1 MMWQTHTCTPPF
13 IVKDIIYILI
23 SLLLKLSKFT
33 SHLLPDKKHQRDH
46 SLYSFSRST
55 TSLVFSQTTL
65 KKIWIWFP
73 HHNRYPCGLQLSV
86 NTSLS
91 VSLSPARVIYSLF
104 IQVFNCLSNSVWAP
118 PPLHLPIYC
127 LKPRFGVRFGSSDK
141 QRISR
146 FGCS

>member
-1 MMWQTHTCTPPF
+1 MMWQTHTWTQPF
-13 IVKDIIYILI
+13 IVKDIIYILII

-33 SHLLPDKKHQRDH
+33 SHLLPDKKHQIDH

-91 VSLSPARVIYSLF
+91 VSLSPSQGNLF
-104 IQVFNCLSNSVWAP
+104 IIHPGFQLSFKFCLSPSFP
-118 PPLHLPIYC
+118 SSLPFI
-127 LKPRFGVRFGSSDK
+127 V
-141 QRISR
+141 
-146 FGCS
+146 